1 MFKGQQ
7 GGDFA
12 PNGYQ
17 QTIDE
22 EFGIGPTR
30 EEFQPTEDGPNPIE
44 SKMFPQSQN
53 VNFINILT
61 QNQGIRPRLGM
72 SPELIEE

>member
-1 MFKGQQ
+1 MLKGQQ

-44 SKMFPQSQN
+44 SKMWPQAFRS
-53 VNFINILT
+53 
-61 QNQGIRPRLGM
+61 
-72 SPELIEE
+72 